1 MKILSCYRVLSSIDI
16 LWPYIDSVRCEV
28 VLNSSNLLKSITEA
42 RPKLRKSEQKVADF
56 VLANPNEVIHMRI
69 VDLASEANVSEP
81 TVVRFCRALHYD
93 GFQDFKLT
101 LAQGLASSANFE
113 QFALNS
119 KDTVA
124 EFQQKIFDSM
134 IGNLINIR
142 DQLEP
147 ESLESA
153 IDALVSAKRIEFY
166 GFGASAAVC
175 SDAQHKFYRMQVS
188 AAAYSDPHM
197 QTISAVSLSKSDVVV
212 AISQTGRTK
221 DLLHTVKLVKETGA
235 TVISLCPGNTPLS
248 DLATIPIH
256 IDVEEDK
263 DLSTLMSSRVL
274 HLVVIDVLAVGVA
287 MRLGPALLDYLQTIK
302 RTLRSLRQQ
311 DKRLPTR
318 RLSDSD

>member
-1 MKILSCYRVLSSIDI
+1 
-16 LWPYIDSVRCEV
+16 
-28 VLNSSNLLKSITEA
+28 
-42 RPKLRKSEQKVADF
+42 
-56 VLANPNEVIHMRI
+56 MRI

-113 QFALNS
+113 QFALDS
-119 KDTVA
+119 KDTVS
-124 EFQQKIFDSM
+124 EFKQKIFDSM
-134 IGNLINIR
+134 IGNLITIR
-142 DQLEP
+142 DQLNP
-147 ESLESA
+147 KMLEKA
-153 IDALVSAKRIEFY
+153 IDALLHAKRIEFY

-175 SDAQHKFYRMQVS
+175 SDAQHKFHRLQIS

-197 QTISAVSLSKSDVVV
+197 QTISAVSLTADDVVV

-221 DLLHTVKLVKETGA
+221 DLLHTVKLVRETGA
-235 TVISLCPGNTPLS
+235 SVIALCPSHTPLA
-248 DLATIPIH
+248 DLATIPIY

-287 MRLGPALLDYLQTIK
+287 MRLGPTLLDHLKTIK
-302 RTLRSLRQQ
+302 RSLRSLRQN
-311 DKRLPTR
+311 DKRLLNR
-318 RLSDSD
+318 SS

>member
-1 MKILSCYRVLSSIDI
+1 
-16 LWPYIDSVRCEV
+16 
-28 VLNSSNLLKSITEA
+28 LNSANLLKSITDA

-56 VLANPNEVIHMRI
+56 VLANPQDVIHMRI
-69 VDLASEANVSEP
+69 VDLAAEANVSEP

-101 LAQGLASSANFE
+101 LAQGLASNASFE
-113 QFALNS
+113 QFSLDS
-119 KDTVA
+119 KDTVS
-124 EFQQKIFDSM
+124 EFKQKIFDSM
-134 IGNLINIR
+134 IGNLIHIR

-147 ESLESA
+147 NTLESA
-153 IDALVSAKRIEFY
+153 IDALVKAKRIEFY

-175 SDAQHKFYRMQVS
+175 SDAQHKFYRLQIS

-197 QTISAVSLSKSDVVV
+197 QTISAVSMVPGDVVV

-221 DLLHTVKLVKETGA
+221 DLLHTVKLVRDTGA
-235 TVISLCPGNTPLS
+235 TVISLCPGNTPLAE
-248 DLATIPIH
+248 LATLPIH

-287 MRLGPALLDYLQTIK
+287 MRLGPALLDHLKTIK
-302 RTLRSLRQQ
+302 RSLRSLRQN
-311 DKRLPTR
+311 DRRMLTR
-318 RLSDSD
+318 RPDNI